1 MARVVFTQP
10 AEYDLIDIEHY
21 IFVELENPQASDR
34 ITNGIVDTI
43 EKLRDFPTSHP
54 LVNDVLLRNVG
65 LRMTHFENYNI
76 FYFYNEIEE
85 VIYVIR
91 ILYNR
96 VDWQE
101 LLHMK

>member
-1 MARVVFTQP
+1 MPRVVFTQP
-10 AEYDLIDIEHY
+10 AEYDLIDIEYY

-34 ITNGIVDTI
+34 VTDGIVDTI

-65 LRMTHFENYNI
+65 LRMTYFENYNI
-76 FYFYNEIEE
+76 FYVYDEMED

-101 LLHMK
+101 LIHT